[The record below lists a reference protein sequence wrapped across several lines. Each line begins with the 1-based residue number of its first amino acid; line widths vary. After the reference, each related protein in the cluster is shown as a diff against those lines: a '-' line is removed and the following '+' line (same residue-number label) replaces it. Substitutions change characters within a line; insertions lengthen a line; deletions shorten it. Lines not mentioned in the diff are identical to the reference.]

1 MSEDLIFHSP
11 FENSNSNL
19 YNTIHCLEK
28 DSCPY
33 TEQNQNEFLTENDY
47 ENESFYEKNQFQD
60 EYKFIESSA
69 KDLDNIEE
77 NLDVFLFQPPV
88 SIQKLQ
94 EKVWPEN
101 YRSNSGKT
109 SATSLTLGRK
119 RERSDKEKINVKI
132 KSSEETITKNKANCG
147 RKKKE
152 DKEKGQHTQLSED
165 NMIRKIKSNFL
176 KWYHNQINLSFKDQN
191 LQFFKLDSEINE
203 NLKKDY
209 NEKLMNT
216 KFKELY
222 ETYPISSKY
231 RKKRTDNSDLN
242 KKIIDKLYSEENEE
256 KKEHDVIRMLN
267 STYLESFEYFREKH
281 LDEFLN
287 EIKSILEK
295 NGESKEYIREYLE
308 KMEKLCMTYKDWFLS
323 KSGRRRKKKTKI
335 ITYIY

>member
-11 FENSNSNL
+11 YENANSNL

-33 TEQNQNEFLTENDY
+33 TEKNNQNEFLTDN
-47 ENESFYEKNQFQD
+47 ENENFYEKNQFQD
-60 EYKFIESSA
+60 EFKFDESTA
-69 KDLDNIEE
+69 KNQDNFED
-77 NLDVFLFQPPV
+77 NPDVFLFQPV

-94 EKVWPEN
+94 EKILPEN
-101 YRSNSGKT
+101 YCTNSGKT
-109 SATSLTLGRK
+109 RATSLTLGKK
-119 RERSDKEKINVKI
+119 RERQDIEKINAKI
-132 KSSEETITKNKANCG
+132 KSSEETTTKIKTNCG

-165 NMIRKIKSNFL
+165 NIIRKLKSNYL
-176 KWYHNQINLSFKDQN
+176 KYNHNLINQSFKDQT
-191 LQFFKLDSEINE
+191 LQFLKLDSEINE

-216 KFKELY
+216 TIKELY

-231 RKKRTDNSDLN
+231 RKQKTDNSDLN

-256 KKEHDVIRMLN
+256 KKEHDVIRLLN
-267 STYLESFEYFREKH
+267 STYLELFEYFREKH

-287 EIKSILEK
+287 EIKNILEK
-295 NGESKEYIREYLE
+295 NGESKEYIQEYIK
-308 KMEKLCMTYKDWFLS
+308 KMEKLCMKYEDWFLS
-323 KSGRRRKKKTKI
+323 KRGRRREKKQK
-335 ITYIY
+335 

>member
-11 FENSNSNL
+11 YENANSNL

-33 TEQNQNEFLTENDY
+33 TEKNNQNEFLTDN
-47 ENESFYEKNQFQD
+47 ENENFYEKNQFQD
-60 EYKFIESSA
+60 EFKFDESTA
-69 KDLDNIEE
+69 KNQDNFED
-77 NLDVFLFQPPV
+77 NPDVFLFQPV

-94 EKVWPEN
+94 EKILPEN
-101 YRSNSGKT
+101 YCTNSGKT
-109 SATSLTLGRK
+109 RATSLTLGKK
-119 RERSDKEKINVKI
+119 RERQDIEKINAKI
-132 KSSEETITKNKANCG
+132 KSSEETTTKIKTNCG

-165 NMIRKIKSNFL
+165 NIIRKLKSNYL
-176 KWYHNQINLSFKDQN
+176 KYNHNLINQSFKDQT
-191 LQFFKLDSEINE
+191 LQFLKLDSEINE

-216 KFKELY
+216 TIKELY

-231 RKKRTDNSDLN
+231 RKQRTDNSDLN

-256 KKEHDVIRMLN
+256 KKEHDVIRLLN
-267 STYLESFEYFREKH
+267 STYLELFEYFREKH

-287 EIKSILEK
+287 EIKNILEK
-295 NGESKEYIREYLE
+295 NGESKEYIQEYLE
-308 KMEKLCMTYKDWFLS
+308 KMEKLCMTYEDWFLS
-323 KSGRRRKKKTKI
+323 KRGRRKKKKQK
-335 ITYIY
+335 

>member
-11 FENSNSNL
+11 YENANSNL

-33 TEQNQNEFLTENDY
+33 TEKNNQNEFLTDN
-47 ENESFYEKNQFQD
+47 ENENFYEKNQFQD
-60 EYKFIESSA
+60 EFKFDESTA
-69 KDLDNIEE
+69 KNQDNFED
-77 NLDVFLFQPPV
+77 NPDVFLFQPV

-94 EKVWPEN
+94 EKILPEN
-101 YRSNSGKT
+101 YCTNSGKT
-109 SATSLTLGRK
+109 RATSLTLGKK
-119 RERSDKEKINVKI
+119 RERQDIEKINAKI
-132 KSSEETITKNKANCG
+132 KSSEETTTKIKTNCG

-165 NMIRKIKSNFL
+165 NIIRKLKSNYL
-176 KWYHNQINLSFKDQN
+176 KYNHNLINQSFKDQT
-191 LQFFKLDSEINE
+191 LQFLKLDSEINE

-216 KFKELY
+216 TIKELY

-231 RKKRTDNSDLN
+231 RKQKTDNSDLN

-256 KKEHDVIRMLN
+256 KKEHEVIRMLN
-267 STYLESFEYFREKH
+267 STYLESFENFREK
-281 LDEFLN
+281 LLYEFLN

-295 NGESKEYIREYLE
+295 NGESKEYIQEYLE
-308 KMEKLCMTYKDWFLS
+308 KLEKLCKSYKDWFLS
-323 KSGRRRKKKTKI
+323 KSGRRREKKQK
-335 ITYIY
+335 

>member
-11 FENSNSNL
+11 FENANSNL

-33 TEQNQNEFLTENDY
+33 TEKNQNEFLSENDY
-47 ENESFYEKNQFQD
+47 ENENFYEKNQFQD
-60 EYKFIESSA
+60 EFKFNESTA
-69 KDLDNIEE
+69 KYQENFEE
-77 NLDVFLFQPPV
+77 NLDAFLFQPAV

-94 EKVWPEN
+94 EKIFPEN
-101 YRSNSGKT
+101 YCTNLGKT
-109 SATSLTLGRK
+109 RATSLALGRK
-119 RERSDKEKINVKI
+119 RERPDRQKINVKI
-132 KSSEETITKNKANCG
+132 KSSEENITKIKANCG

-165 NMIRKIKSNFL
+165 NIIRKIKSNFL
-176 KWYHNQINLSFKDQN
+176 KWIHNQINLSFKDKN

-203 NLKKDY
+203 YLKKDY

-222 ETYPISSKY
+222 ETYPVSSKY
-231 RKKRTDNSDLN
+231 RKQRTDNCDFN

-267 STYLESFEYFREKH
+267 STYLELFEYFREKH

-295 NGESKEYIREYLE
+295 NGESKGYIQEYLE
-308 KMEKLCMTYKDWFLS
+308 KMKKLCMTYKDWFLS
-323 KSGRRRKKKTKI
+323 KSGRRREKKQK
-335 ITYIY
+335 